1 MKKPAACCTIKAGGR
16 FCLEAAANSGT
27 MHVGSSM
34 RRRRSGG
41 CVRAQWYD
49 TSCGVILESRGEY
62 SGKCVFTAPNKNGDY
77 ILLLRAK

>member
-1 MKKPAACCTIKAGGR
+1 
-16 FCLEAAANSGT
+16 
-27 MHVGSSM
+27 M